1 MIKMADS
8 DDANDLHS
16 GDTLPEFSELLSVL
30 PGVDGACV
38 YSQQTRGVLCVCIT
52 RQKIISLEL
61 YLKAKD
67 GDISFVSLLTASE
80 RALVGV
86 KDPVCL
92 RKELFVDG
100 KKEQEP
106 RVIVSIL
113 LPVGMPGSVPP
124 FHQKMVVGTIS
135 VQFCQLAMYCLY
147 PTWEVDYMCYKQ

>member
-1 MIKMADS
+1 MGHVFIH
-8 DDANDLHS
+8 NRL
-16 GDTLPEFSELLSVL
+16 
-30 PGVDGACV
+30 GVF
-38 YSQQTRGVLCVCIT
+38 LCVCFT
-52 RQKIISLEL
+52 HLKIIGQEL

-67 GDISFVSLLTASE
+67 EDSSFVSLLTASE

-113 LPVGMPGSVPP
+113 VPVGMSGSVAP
-124 FHQKMVVGTIS
+124 FHQKSEEGTIS
-135 VQFCQLAMYCLY
+135 VQFCQLAMNYLC
-147 PTWEVDYMCYKQ
+147 PTWEVDCMYYKHW